1 VCSTARQAL
10 TQPSARRV
18 LLALQAE
25 LRAARER
32 TGPTDPTTLRAE
44 KIARFKADKQAR
56 AQQPRRASTEP
67 EHEGLRCSVAVGVH
81 ALLTRATLRSC
92 LRSLRRWR
100 RALHAAALA
109 TVRPFLALPP
119 PLRHTQVCA
128 PDAPLLARPGEG
140 EGEAVTDGEEEARA
154 AWTLRARAS
163 VLRAL
168 DLGPSLATEAQLL
181 AHRAAAGAAGAAGTL
196 APPRR
201 DAPEQQQ
208 PGLARGVAAAAA
220 ALARSDVER
229 LRAGVFRP
237 SHILPTMTVEQ
248 FGASRAR
255 TFRVC
260 AAVCREVQTANGMEG
275 FVRTVCALD

>member
-1 VCSTARQAL
+1 MPRRACADACRRGPRVAATCHAAQLSAQLAAL
-10 TQPSARRV
+10 EA
-18 LLALQAE
+18 
-25 LRAARER
+25 RAARR
-32 TGPTDPTTLRAE
+32 GAGDGA
-44 KIARFKADKQAR
+44 
-56 AQQPRRASTEP
+56 
-67 EHEGLRCSVAVGVH
+67 AVF
-81 ALLTRATLRSC
+81 S
-92 LRSLRRWR
+92 RSLRRCYIHK
-100 RALHAAALA
+100 RAPAA
-109 TVRPFLALPP
+109 
-119 PLRHTQVCA
+119 
-128 PDAPLLARPGEG
+128 DAPRARAGEG

-154 AWTLRARAS
+154 AWTLRVRAS

-181 AHRAAAGAAGAAGTL
+181 AHRTAAGAAGAAGTL

-220 ALARSDVER
+220 ALACSDVER

-255 TFRVC
+255 TFRAC
-260 AAVCREVQTANGMEG
+260 AAVCREVQTANGREG
-275 FVRTVCALD
+275 LCAQCVCAVD